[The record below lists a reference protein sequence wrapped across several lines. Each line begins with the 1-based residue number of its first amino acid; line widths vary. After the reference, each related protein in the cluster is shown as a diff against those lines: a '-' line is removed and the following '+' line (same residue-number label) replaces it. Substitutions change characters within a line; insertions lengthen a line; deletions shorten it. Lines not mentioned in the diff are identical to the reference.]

1 MHRRF
6 WALALV
12 GAAVVALA
20 ASATAT
26 ARSAAQ
32 RTAALKAAPFA
43 ESWAKVPR
51 TPAGRAAKS
60 VLVFGD
66 EQDPSGFNTLQAT
79 QSSAWAQYELS
90 PVIRGAF
97 ITDDQGNY
105 IPDLVSSAVAN
116 KTSLTYNIRP
126 NAFWNWGGKKLPV
139 TAQDFKYT
147 LDQLLNPNNQVT
159 SNTGYINIDPSKTKI
174 TGTKKITFFWNTS
187 CPADKLAAGTC
198 AVGPFVSYRDLF
210 SPVVY
215 PSAALQ
221 GLDFNTLWG
230 NCVCGSDGKPIS
242 DGPFILTNWTK
253 GSGTTEV
260 VNPFWY
266 GKKPGLKE
274 LDWKFTPDTNTEIQA
289 MRGGELDAIYP
300 SPQTALSQLVNQP
313 GLVYN
318 TNRAFIMEHID
329 VQQGPD
335 SNPLLH
341 QLWMRQAIFL
351 GINRVALIKAL
362 FSSYAPGTKPLNSL
376 EYILGPAAKPDF
388 AKWSSAPGKALALL
402 KAHCTGGPSK
412 PTRGNTAIWTC
423 NGTKAEFKYYTTTG
437 NARRATSTLIWQQQL
452 GAIGIQ
458 IDPVFQPG
466 PTVLFAQTL
475 PSHKYDLAEYA
486 YVFGT
491 ADPSGNDSV
500 YKCGSPGDFTS
511 YCNKT
516 VDKLLASAGTDFNP
530 TTRQATY
537 QKIDQQ
543 LAVDLPIIP
552 LYTYPS
558 ILVYKKAIQGMQ
570 HSNASLSIGPAWN
583 AEDWSWSS

>member
-12 GAAVVALA
+12 GAATVALA

-26 ARSAAQ
+26 AKTAAQ
-32 RTAALKAAPFA
+32 RTAELRAAPFA
-43 ESWAKVPR
+43 QSWAKVPR
-51 TPAGRAAKS
+51 TTAGRKASS
-60 VLVFGD
+60 VLVIGD
-66 EQDPSGFNTLQAT
+66 EQDPSGFNVDQAT
-79 QSSAWAQYELS
+79 QSSAWAAYELT

-97 ITDDQGNY
+97 INDDQGGY
-105 IPDLVSSAVAN
+105 HMDLITSAVVN
-116 KTSLTYNIRP
+116 KTSLTYTIRP
-126 NAFWNWGGKKLPV
+126 DANWNWGGRKVPV
-139 TAQDFKYT
+139 TAQDFQYT
-147 LDQLLNPNNQVT
+147 LQQFLNPNNQVT

-174 TGTKKITFFWNTS
+174 SGAKKITFFWRTS
-187 CPADKLAAGTC
+187 CPAGTEAAGTC
-198 AVGPFVSYRDLF
+198 AVGPFVDYRDIFGLI
-210 SPVVY
+210 Y
-215 PSAALQ
+215 PSKALA

-230 NCVCGSDGKPIS
+230 NCICGNDGKPIS

-253 GSGTTEV
+253 GAGTTEK
-260 VNPFWY
+260 VNPMWY

-274 LDWKFTPDTNTEIQA
+274 LDWKFTADTNTEIQA

-300 SPQTALSQLVNQP
+300 SPQTALSQLVHQP

-318 TNRAFIMEHID
+318 TNRAYIMEHID
-329 VQQGPD
+329 VQQGPKG
-335 SNPLLH
+335 NPLLR

-362 FSSYAPGTKPLNSL
+362 FSSYAPGSKPLNSL
-376 EYILGPAAKPDF
+376 EYILGPAAHPDF

-423 NGTKAEFKYYTTTG
+423 NGQKAEFKYYTTTG

-466 PTVLFAQTL
+466 PAVLFAQTL
-475 PSHKYDLAEYA
+475 PAHNYDLAEYA

-491 ADPSGNDSV
+491 PDPSGNDSV
-500 YKCGSPGDFTS
+500 YKCNSPGDFTS
-511 YCNKT
+511 YCNSA
-516 VDKLLASAGTDFNP
+516 VDKLIASADSDFNP

-537 QKIDQQ
+537 EKIDQQ
-543 LAVDLPIIP
+543 LSVDLPIIP

-558 ILVYKKAIQGMQ
+558 ILVYKSGIQGME
-570 HSNASLSIGPAWN
+570 HSNASLSVGPAWN
-583 AEDWSWSS
+583 AEDWSWKS